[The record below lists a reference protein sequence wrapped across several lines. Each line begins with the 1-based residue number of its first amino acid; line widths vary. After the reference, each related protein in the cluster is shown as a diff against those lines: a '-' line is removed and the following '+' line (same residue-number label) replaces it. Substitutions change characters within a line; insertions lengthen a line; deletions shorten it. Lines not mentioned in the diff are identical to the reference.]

1 MKSNLNY
8 IGSKLSLLEFIED
21 TIINNIDEKL
31 EKLIFCD
38 IFAGTGIVGRYFKNK
53 TKKVI
58 SNDFE
63 YYSYVLLRHYIDNS
77 EDIPRKDALIEKLN
91 NLPLRKN
98 GFVFENYSDGGKAD
112 RKYYT
117 RENGQKID
125 TIRSKIE
132 QWKKEKYINEKEYY
146 FLLSSIIESSD
157 KIANTAVVY
166 GAFLKEFKKKSKE
179 PLILRPSEIDISK
192 NTHEAYH
199 KDSNELIK
207 EVKGDILYLDPP
219 YNNRQYGANYHL
231 LNTIALY
238 DEFEPNG
245 KTGLRDYQRS
255 DYCVKKTVNDSFEEL
270 IANANFK
277 YIFLSYN
284 NEGLM
289 TEEEVREIMK
299 KYGTY
304 EVFKKKYQRFKA
316 DSRRKHKAD
325 STFEYLHFLNKN

>member
-8 IGSKLSLLEFIED
+8 IGSKLSLLEFIENTVND
-21 TIINNIDEKL
+21 NIDHDL
-31 EKLIFCD
+31 EKLVFCD
-38 IFAGTGIVGRYFKNK
+38 LFAGTGIVGRYFKNK
-53 TKKVI
+53 TKKII

-63 YYSYVLLRHYIDNS
+63 YYSYVLLKHYIENS
-77 EDIPRKDALIEKLN
+77 DDIPRKEGLIEELN
-91 NLPLRKN
+91 NLPLKKD
-98 GFVFENYSDGGKAD
+98 GFIFENYSDGGKAD

-125 TIRSKIE
+125 SIRLQIE
-132 QWKKEKYINEKEYY
+132 QWKDENYINEKEYF

-166 GAFLKEFKKKSKE
+166 GAFLKQFKKKSLE
-179 PLILRPSEIDISK
+179 PLVLRGSEIDISE
-192 NTHEAYH
+192 NNHEAYH

-207 EVKGDILYLDPP
+207 EISGDILYLDPP

-245 KTGLRDYQRS
+245 KTGLRNYQRS
-255 DYCVKKTVNDSFEEL
+255 DYCVKNTVNDSFEEL
-270 IANANFK
+270 IARANFK

-299 KYGTY
+299 KYGRY

-316 DSRRKHKAD
+316 DSRREHKAN
-325 STFEYLHFLNKN
+325 STFEYLHFLKKN